1 MQNIKERK
9 YITIGNP
16 VITNDTFRNILRPL
30 NNYGFKPTGGLWA
43 SEYISPYQRISP
55 WYEYLIEEKDIAR
68 YIKKS
73 NNGRNYWE
81 SDDHIFEVDVS
92 DMWCEI
98 RYPEDCM

>member
-1 MQNIKERK
+1 MMFEWKLYSQHEPPSNKDLLVCFDD
-9 YITIGNP
+9 GNCI
-16 VITNDTFRNILRPL
+16 V
-30 NNYGFKPTGGLWA
+30 
-43 SEYISPYQRISP
+43 
-55 WYEYLIEEKDIAR
+55 AR

-98 RYPEDCM
+98 LYPEDCM